1 MENTNLKLEIISVG
15 TEVLMGNIVNTN
27 AHFLASSCTKL
38 GYVINHHQTVGDNK
52 GRLLDSIKLALS
64 RADVVIT
71 TGGLG
76 PTGDDITK
84 EVAAE
89 VFGKN
94 LVLNKEVKEH
104 IEDVFRKTNRPCPID
119 AEYRT
124 AMIPDGATIIKND
137 NGTAPGII
145 LSKNNKTLILLPGP
159 PIEIDSIYKNGLRDY
174 LTKLSSNKLTSVT
187 LKLMD
192 IGETVASDK
201 IKDLIDNQTNPT
213 IAPYAKTGEVHFRIT
228 YSGSDLSKLNETVEK
243 IKSILG
249 EYIYTE
255 NDDEEIQHT
264 VFNLLKKNN
273 YKLAFAESCT
283 GGMASSMFTSIPSAS
298 TCFNGGFITYTNE
311 LKEKVL
317 GVDKNT
323 ISKFGAVSS
332 QTAIEMAQGALNI
345 TESDIAISITGN
357 AGPSASEN
365 KEVGL
370 VFIGYATRKK
380 YGALEFHFSGLRD
393 KIRLLSTKQAFNT
406 ARKVLLDKL

>member
-15 TEVLMGNIVNTN
+15 TEVLMGNIINTN
-27 AHFLASSCTKL
+27 AHFLATVCTKM
-38 GYVINHHQTVGDNK
+38 GYIINHHQTVGDNNS
-52 GRLLDSIKLALS
+52 RLFDSIKLALS

-84 EVAAE
+84 EVAAK
-89 VFGKN
+89 VFNKN

-104 IEDVFRKTNRPCPID
+104 IEEVFKKTNRPCPID

-124 AMIPDGATIIKND
+124 AMIPEGSIIIKND

-145 LSKNNKTLILLPGP
+145 LKNDNKTLILLPGP
-159 PIEIDSIYKNGLRDY
+159 PIEIESIYQNGLKDY
-174 LTKLSSNKLTSVT
+174 LTKLSNNKLTSIT
-187 LKLMD
+187 LKLVD

-228 YSGSDLSKLNETVEK
+228 YNGSDLSKLNDIVEK
-243 IKSILG
+243 IKSVLG

-255 NDDEEIQHT
+255 KEDEEIQNT
-264 VFNLLKKNN
+264 VFNLLRKNN
-273 YKLAFAESCT
+273 YKITFAESCT
-283 GGMASSMFTSIPSAS
+283 GGMASYMLTSIPSAS
-298 TCFNGGFITYTNE
+298 TCFNGGFVTYSNE
-311 LKEKVL
+311 IKEKLLDVNN
-317 GVDKNT
+317 KT
-323 ISKFGAVSS
+323 IDEFGAVSKE
-332 QTAIEMAQGALNI
+332 TAIEMARGALAKTNA
-345 TESDIAISITGN
+345 DIAISITGN

-365 KEVGL
+365 KDVGL

-380 YGALEFHFSGLRD
+380 CGALEFHFSGLRD
-393 KIRLLSTKQAFNT
+393 KIRLLATKQAFNT

>member
-27 AHFLASSCTKL
+27 AHFLASSCTKM

-213 IAPYAKTGEVHFRIT
+213 IAPYAKTSEVHFRIT

-255 NDDEEIQHT
+255 KDDEEIQHT

-283 GGMASSMFTSIPSAS
+283 GGMASYMFTGIPSAS
-298 TCFNGGFITYTNE
+298 TCFNGGFVTYTNE
-311 LKEKVL
+311 LKEKLLDVN
-317 GVDKNT
+317 KKT
-323 ISKFGAVSS
+323 IDEFGAVSS
-332 QTAIEMAQGALNI
+332 KTAIEMALGALSKTN
-345 TESDIAISITGN
+345 SDIAISITGN
-357 AGPSASEN
+357 AGPSASEG

-370 VFIGYATRKK
+370 VYIGYATKSK
-380 YGALEFHFSGLRD
+380 SGYVEFHFQGMRD
-393 KIRLLSTKQAFNT
+393 KIRLSAAKQAFNI
-406 ARKVLLDKL
+406 ARKVLLNKL